1 MRYNINKG
9 NKWGENKNMS
19 TWVEMS
25 YNKYK
30 REQDKELFNI
40 DNCKYSRIH
49 FYDFKEDDYGDEYN
63 PALKEI
69 TRKEVRWLL
78 EEY

>member
-1 MRYNINKG
+1 
-9 NKWGENKNMS
+9 MS
-19 TWVEMS
+19 TWFEMS
-25 YNKYK
+25 YNRYK
-30 REQDKELFNI
+30 RKQEKELFNI

-69 TRKEVRWLL
+69 TKKEVKWLF
-78 EEY
+78 EKY